1 MNFQNQEKFI
11 WDQLFKQCLIRNQ
24 FLLRK
29 TRPTFKKL
37 LLWFISLIRTL
48 QTGWLLNRNNK
59 ITAITSTN
67 RVGGRNISL
76 VWQKGDHFIRRTG
89 KKSIL
94 KMMTRINKSSCL
106 RFCAI
111 DPELLN
117 TNFKSAYSS
126 ILCRSG
132 NNKQI

>member
-1 MNFQNQEKFI
+1 MKNEFSKSRKI
-11 WDQLFKQCLIRNQ
+11 SLRSIIKQCLIRNQ
-24 FLLRK
+24 FLLQK

-37 LLWFISLIRTL
+37 PLWFISLIRTL
-48 QTGWLLNRNNK
+48 QTGWLLDRNNK

-76 VWQKGDHFIRRTG
+76 VWQKGNHFIRRTG

-111 DPELLN
+111 DPVLLN

-126 ILCRSG
+126 ILCSW
-132 NNKQI
+132 